1 MNALLDVDVVI
12 NTSSSEGFPAVVIE
26 AWSAG
31 RVVIARKNSGC
42 QAIIHHGENGLLF
55 ETPEEFIE
63 LLDRVRSQEGVRE
76 QLERS
81 SKQ

>member
-1 MNALLDVDVVI
+1 MNALLDVDVVL

-31 RVVIARKNSGC
+31 KVVIARENSGC
-42 QAIIHHGENGLLF
+42 QAILHHGENGLLF
-55 ETPEEFIE
+55 DTPEECIE
-63 LLDRVRSQEGVRE
+63 LLDRVCSQEEVRK

-81 SKQ
+81 SKK